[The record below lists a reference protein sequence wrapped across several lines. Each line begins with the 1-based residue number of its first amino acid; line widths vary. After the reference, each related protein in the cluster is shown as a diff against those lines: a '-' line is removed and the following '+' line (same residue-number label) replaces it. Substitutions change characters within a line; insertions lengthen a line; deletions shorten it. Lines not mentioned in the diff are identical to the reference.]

1 MRSVLTLLF
10 IIFLLFSKGQD
21 KLFYLDGTSKK
32 CKVLSVNSEVVQLI
46 DENGYESMIARSYI
60 MMIEYKNGFIDVFNY
75 PQDDSEIQPANGEN
89 IDAPKK
95 DLRSSQFKHSYAS
108 INTLAL
114 TNADISGFYEYR
126 PRDLPIMIG
135 IMGAYNFNIRST
147 IQNNYINILANGK
160 KNYDIGVTFNYLP
173 ESGDEDEEKIYIG
186 AMAKYTDISFDVI
199 TIDSAGA
206 PGSKTQILTYSK
218 SKGSQLAF
226 MATTSY
232 QLHFGDGFFMR
243 GIFGFGG
250 FKLTGDY
257 RKEYNYY
264 ANKNLQPAE
273 QYHEAIYRPKIYLG
287 VNVGFNF

>member
-1 MRSVLTLLF
+1 MRSVFTLLF
-10 IIFLLFSKGQD
+10 ITFFLFSRGQD
-21 KLFYLDGTSKK
+21 KLFYLDGTAKK

-60 MMIEYKNGFIDVFNY
+60 MMIEYKNGFIDIFNY
-75 PQDDSEIQPANGEN
+75 PQDDSEIQPTNNETMDSPQKN
-89 IDAPKK
+89 
-95 DLRSSQFKHSYAS
+95 LRSSQFKHSYAS
-108 INTLAL
+108 FNTLAL
-114 TNADISGFYEYR
+114 ANADISGFYEYR
-126 PRDLPIMIG
+126 PQGLPIMIG

-147 IQNNYINILANGK
+147 VQNNYISVLSNGK
-160 KNYDIGVTFNYLP
+160 KNYDIGATFNYLP

-186 AMAKYTDISFDVI
+186 AMVKYTDLSFDII
-199 TIDSAGA
+199 TIDSAGT
-206 PGSKTQILTYSK
+206 PGAKTQVLTYTK

-232 QLHFGDGFFMR
+232 QLNFGEGFFMR

-257 RKEYNYY
+257 RKEYNYN
-264 ANKNLQPAE
+264 ANKDRKANEKFDAQ
-273 QYHEAIYRPKIYLG
+273 YRPKIYLG